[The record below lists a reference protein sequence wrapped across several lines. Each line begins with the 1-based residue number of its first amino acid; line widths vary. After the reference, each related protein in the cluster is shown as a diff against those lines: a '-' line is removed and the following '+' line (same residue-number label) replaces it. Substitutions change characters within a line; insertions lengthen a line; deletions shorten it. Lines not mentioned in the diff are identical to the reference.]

1 MALNFIPAE
10 GTKLMTGFRAKEV
23 FFGRR
28 NRRTKEEKIKSRE
41 INE

>member
-23 FFGRR
+23 FLWP
-28 NRRTKEEKIKSRE
+28 EKIEGQKKKR
-41 INE
+41 